1 MARAPNEGHHSQF
14 PGHAQD
20 WELDFGSWESTES
33 VHRLDEE
40 TETAE
45 MKPPLEGVTVVA
57 VEQAVAGPFATRQLA
72 DLGARVIKI
81 ERPDGGDFAR
91 AYDTSVK
98 GMASHFVWL
107 NRSKESLTLDLKR
120 PEAAIVLERLLDG
133 ADVFLQNLA
142 PGATDR
148 LGLGADVL
156 RRRYPRLVV
165 CNLSGYGPSGP
176 YAEKKA
182 YDLIIQSEVG
192 MLSVTGTEST
202 PSKVGVSIADI
213 SAGMYAYSGILTALL
228 ARKDTGT
235 GTVVDVALIDTLGEW
250 MGYAAYYT
258 GYGGTQP
265 PRTGASHATIAPY
278 GPYRTCDGSI
288 IVAVHSSREWAEFCS
303 RVLQMP
309 ALTQDARFQTNV
321 LRVQHRDA
329 LTEAIESVLLHLP
342 AVEVLRRLE
351 AANIANA
358 RVNSMHEYLQH
369 PQLAARECWRD
380 VDSPAG
386 PIRALVPPV
395 RIQDVTPVMG
405 AVPALGQHSR
415 AILEELDFDR
425 ATIDQWAGAG
435 VI

>member
-1 MARAPNEGHHSQF
+1 LK
-14 PGHAQD
+14 D
-20 WELDFGSWESTES
+20 I
-33 VHRLDEE
+33 
-40 TETAE
+40 
-45 MKPPLEGVTVVA
+45 TVVA
-57 VEQAVAGPFATRQLA
+57 LEQAVAAPFATRQLA

-91 AYDTSVK
+91 AYDVSVK

-120 PEAAIVLERLLDG
+120 PEATKVLERLLQS

-148 LGLGADVL
+148 LGLGADTL
-156 RRRYPRLVV
+156 RTRYPRLIV
-165 CNLSGYGPSGP
+165 CNLSGYGTSGP

-192 MLSVTGTEST
+192 MLAVTGTEDT

-228 ARKDTGT
+228 ARKDTGE
-235 GTVVDVALIDTLGEW
+235 GTIVDVALIDTLGEW
-250 MGYAAYYT
+250 MSYAAYYT
-258 GYGGTQP
+258 EYGGTQP

-278 GPYRTCDGSI
+278 GSYRTSDGAVI
-288 IVAVHSSREWAEFCS
+288 IAVHNKVEWSEFCS
-303 RVLQMP
+303 RVLQQP
-309 ALTQDARFQTNV
+309 ALAADARFQTNV
-321 LRVQHRDA
+321 LRVQHRAA
-329 LTEAIESVLLHLP
+329 LTHAIEGVLTHLP
-342 AVEVLRRLE
+342 SAEVLRRLE
-351 AANIANA
+351 DANIANA
-358 RVNSMHEYLQH
+358 RVNSIDEYLNH
-369 PQLAARECWRD
+369 PQLAARDCWRD
-380 VDSPAG
+380 IDSPSG

-395 RIQDVTPVMG
+395 RLQDVEPAMG

-415 AILEELDFDR
+415 AILEQLQFDR
-425 ATIDQWAGAG
+425 DTIAKWARDG